1 MAERTVRNTRET
13 EVANGVERNRFGTFG
28 GVFTPTALTILGV
41 ILFMRSNFVLGHA
54 GILNAFLILLVA
66 KSITFFTAL
75 SISAI
80 STNTQVQGGG
90 AYFLISR
97 SLGPEFGGAIGLT
110 LFVAQALSV
119 PFYILGFTEA
129 LVATFPAAQPL
140 FLSIC
145 LVSAAIL
152 FAIAYIGA
160 GWAIKVQYVVLA
172 VLLLAIASFLIGAAL
187 NFDPALLQENM
198 APVSLDNITP
208 LGFWIVFA
216 IYFPAVTG
224 IMTGVNM
231 SGDLKDPSRSIPLGT
246 LGALGLAL
254 LVYGLQIVLCGGAIP
269 RADLI
274 EAPYQSLVEL
284 SLFGAGFV
292 ITAGVF
298 AATLSSA
305 IGSFVAAPRVLQALA
320 RDAILKPTEIFATG
334 TPKGDEPRRALWL
347 TFAIT
352 IGVLV
357 SVGGTGSEGLNTVA
371 ALVSMFFLAAYGVT
385 NWAAFVEAV
394 GSNPSFRPRFRF
406 FRPFV
411 ALFGGLGC
419 AAAALL
425 VDPLAALLAVIVI
438 ASLYAYVRR
447 RNLAVSFGDA
457 RRGFVYTKVRNN
469 LIRLK
474 EMPTDAKNWRP
485 TVLVLTGNPE
495 TRLTLVRFALWLEA
509 GRGIITIAQLLVGE
523 FRDLL
528 EERRDALGHLNE
540 FIRKNRIPGFAEVA
554 VVPEFDP
561 GLRILLQ
568 AHSIGPIK
576 PNLLLLGWSSDPVRA
591 PAFVDHLRCAA
602 ELDTSMVIVADRGLP
617 RSTRKSRVD
626 VWWRGRENGSLM
638 VVLAHLLVT
647 NHKWKQSK
655 IRILRLTRSD
665 QERAVAVEQMNH
677 LVEAARIPAEIDV
690 LVSDR
695 PFPEVL
701 QAHSAD
707 ATVVFL
713 GFYTPTLKHAATF
726 HDQYT
731 SLLRGMPTTL
741 LVHSSG
747 EADLLA

>member
-1 MAERTVRNTRET
+1 MATRTVRNSSET
-13 EVANGVERNRFGTFG
+13 EIPNGIERNKFGTFG

-54 GILNAFLILLVA
+54 GILNAFLILLIA

-129 LVATFPAAQPL
+129 LVATFPSAEPY
-140 FLSIC
+140 FLAVC
-145 LVSAAIL
+145 LVSATAL
-152 FAIAYIGA
+152 FAIAYVGA
-160 GWAIKVQYVVLA
+160 EWAIKVQYVVLA
-172 VLLLAIASFLIGAAL
+172 VLLLAITSFLIGAGL
-187 NFDPALLQENM
+187 NFDPELFQENM
-198 APVSLDNITP
+198 APVSLDSVTP

-254 LVYGLQIVLCGGAIP
+254 VIYGLQIVLCGGAIS
-269 RADLI
+269 RTDLI
-274 EAPYQSLVEL
+274 NAPYESLVKL
-284 SLFGAGFV
+284 SLFGAGFI

-320 RDAILKPTEIFATG
+320 RDQILKPTQMFAAG
-334 TPKGDEPRRALWL
+334 TAKGDEPRRALLL
-347 TFAIT
+347 TFVIT
-352 IGVLV
+352 VGVLA
-357 SVGGTGSEGLNTVA
+357 SVGGSGSQGLNTVA
-371 ALVSMFFLAAYGVT
+371 ALVSMFFLSAYGVT
-385 NWAAFVEAV
+385 NWAAFVEAT

-411 ALFGGLGC
+411 ALLGGLGC
-419 AAAALL
+419 AGAALL
-425 VDPLAALLAVIVI
+425 VDPFAAFAAVVVI
-438 ASLYAYVRR
+438 AGLWAYVRQ

-523 FRDLL
+523 FRELTD
-528 EERRDALGHLNE
+528 ERRTAVGHLDE

-554 VVPEFDP
+554 VVPQFDP
-561 GLRILLQ
+561 GLRVLLQ
-568 AHSIGPIK
+568 THSIGPIK

-591 PAFVDHLRCAA
+591 RAFVEHLRCAT

-626 VWWRGRENGSLM
+626 VWWRGMENGSLM

-647 NHKWKQSK
+647 NQKWKQSK
-655 IRILRLTRSD
+655 IRILRLTRTD
-665 QERAVAVEQMNH
+665 EERAAAVEEMTH
-677 LVEAARIPAEIDV
+677 LVDAARIPADIEV

-695 PFPEVL
+695 PFHEVL
-701 QAHSAD
+701 HTHSAD

-713 GFYTPTLKHAATF
+713 GFYTPTLQGASHFHEQFAT
-726 HDQYT
+726 
-731 SLLRGMPTTL
+731 LLDGMPTTL